1 MKDRTAFEIVQAD
14 VFENM
19 KCIIV
24 DDEPL
29 AIEILENYV
38 GKIEGLKLEGT
49 FRNAVSAFTF
59 LQQNKVDLIFLDIQM
74 PKLSGIDFLRSLK
87 HPPKVI
93 FTTAFRD
100 YAIEGF
106 ELEVADYLLKPIPFE
121 RFLKA
126 VAKVMHQ
133 PHTEPFASAPV
144 NSKTEEDYVY
154 FKVDKKMVKT
164 KMSEILYI
172 ESIKDYV
179 KVRTID
185 KEIITQ
191 QKISYLE
198 ESLPKQHFLRIHR
211 SFIVN
216 CDRIDAYSA
225 TDIEIGKFHIPI
237 GRNYKNDVIRL
248 LSKNVF

>member
-1 MKDRTAFEIVQAD
+1 
-14 VFENM
+14 M

-29 AIEILENYV
+29 AIEILESYV
-38 GKIEGLKLEGT
+38 GKIEQLKLQAT
-49 FRNAVSAFTF
+49 FRNAVSAFTY
-59 LQQNKVDLIFLDIQM
+59 LQQNVVDVIFLDIQM
-74 PKLSGIDFLRSLK
+74 PKLSGIDFLKSLK
-87 HPPKVI
+87 NPPKVI

-106 ELEVADYLLKPIPFE
+106 ELEVVDYLLKPIPFE

-126 VAKVMHQ
+126 VAKVLHQ
-133 PHTEPFASAPV
+133 PIASPSIENTKPEIA
-144 NSKTEEDYVY
+144 DDFVY
-154 FKVDKKMVKT
+154 FKVDKKMIKT
-164 KMSEILYI
+164 KMSDILYI

-179 KVRTID
+179 KVRTPE

-198 ESLPKQHFLRIHR
+198 ESLPKEKFLRIHR

-216 CDRIDAYSA
+216 RERIDAYSA
-225 TDIEIGKFHIPI
+225 TDIEVGKFHIPI
-237 GRNYKNDVIRL
+237 GRNYKSDVIGL

>member
-1 MKDRTAFEIVQAD
+1 
-14 VFENM
+14 M

-29 AIEILENYV
+29 AIEILESYV
-38 GKIEGLKLEGT
+38 AKVEHLSLAGS

-59 LQQNKVDLIFLDIQM
+59 LQQNTVDLMFLDIQM
-74 PKLSGIDFLRSLK
+74 PKLSGIDFLKSLK
-87 HPPKVI
+87 NPPKVI

-121 RFLKA
+121 RFFKA
-126 VAKVMHQ
+126 VAKVMQ
-133 PHTEPFASAPV
+133 PQAAGVNVASITQKPEV
-144 NSKTEEDYVY
+144 GEDFVY

-164 KMSEILYI
+164 KMNEILYI

-179 KVRTID
+179 KVRTAEKD
-185 KEIITQ
+185 IITQ

-198 ESLPKQHFLRIHR
+198 ESLPKDNFLRIHR

-216 CDRIDAYSA
+216 RDRIDAYSA
-225 TDIEIGKFHIPI
+225 TDVEIGKFQIPI
-237 GRNYKNDVIRL
+237 GRNYKNDVLKALGR
-248 LSKNVF
+248 NNF

>member
-1 MKDRTAFEIVQAD
+1 
-14 VFENM
+14 M

-29 AIEILENYV
+29 AIEILESYV
-38 GKIEGLKLEGT
+38 AKIEQLKLEGS

-59 LQQNKVDLIFLDIQM
+59 LQQNSVDLIFLDIQM
-74 PKLSGIDFLRSLK
+74 PKLSGIDFLKSLK
-87 HPPKVI
+87 NPPKVI

-126 VAKVMHQ
+126 VAKVLHQ
-133 PHTEPFASAPV
+133 PSLTNLNQQSG
-144 NSKTEEDYVY
+144 KTDQSDDFVY
-154 FKVDKKMVKT
+154 FRVDKKMVKT
-164 KMSEILYI
+164 KITDILFI

-179 KVRTID
+179 KVRTPEKDIV
-185 KEIITQ
+185 TQ

-198 ESLPKQHFLRIHR
+198 ESLPKEHFLRIHR

-216 CDRIDAYSA
+216 RDRIDAYSA
-225 TDIEIGKFHIPI
+225 TDVEIGKFHIPI
-237 GRNYKNDVIRL
+237 GRNYKNDVIKL
-248 LSKNVF
+248 LSRNAF

>member
-1 MKDRTAFEIVQAD
+1 
-14 VFENM
+14 M

-29 AIEILENYV
+29 AIEILESYV
-38 GKIEGLKLEGT
+38 SKIEQLKLEGT

-59 LQQNKVDLIFLDIQM
+59 LQQNPVDLMFLDIQM
-74 PKLSGIDFLRSLK
+74 PKLSGIDFLKSLK
-87 HPPKVI
+87 NPPKVI

-126 VAKVMHQ
+126 VGKVLHQ
-133 PHTEPFASAPV
+133 PGSAAHAFPVSGKQEPSDDF
-144 NSKTEEDYVY
+144 VY

-164 KMSEILYI
+164 RMADILYI
-172 ESIKDYV
+172 ESVKDYV
-179 KVRTID
+179 KVRTAD
-185 KEIITQ
+185 KEIVTQ

-198 ESLPKQHFLRIHR
+198 ESLPKEHFLRIHR
-211 SFIVN
+211 SFIIN
-216 CDRIDAYSA
+216 RTRIDAYSA
-225 TDIEIGKFHIPI
+225 TDVEIGKFHIPI
-237 GRNYKNDVIRL
+237 GRNYKNDVIRV
-248 LSKNVF
+248 LSRNVF

>member
-1 MKDRTAFEIVQAD
+1 MAI
-14 VFENM
+14 

-29 AIEILENYV
+29 AIEIVESYV
-38 GKIEGLKLEGT
+38 TKIDQLQLIGT
-49 FRNAVSAFTF
+49 FRNAIQAFAF
-59 LQQNKVDLIFLDIQM
+59 LQQQPVDLIFLDIQM
-74 PKLSGIDFLRSLK
+74 PKLSGIDFLKTLK
-87 HPPKVI
+87 NPPKVI

-100 YAIEGF
+100 YALDGF
-106 ELEVADYLLKPIPFE
+106 ELEAVDYLLKPIPFE

-133 PHTEPFASAPV
+133 PPSSPDPGV
-144 NSKTEEDYVY
+144 QKTENGSDDYVY

-164 KMSEILYI
+164 KMADVLYI

-179 KVRTID
+179 RVRTGER
-185 KEIITQ
+185 EIITQ

-198 ESLPKQHFLRIHR
+198 ESLPRQFLRIHR

-216 CDRIDAYSA
+216 VNKIDAYSA
-225 TDIEIGKFHIPI
+225 TDVEIGKHSIPI
-237 GRNYKNDVIRL
+237 GRNYKNDVMKVL
-248 LSKNVF
+248 AKNVF

>member
-1 MKDRTAFEIVQAD
+1 
-14 VFENM
+14 M

-29 AIEILENYV
+29 AIEILESFV
-38 GKIEGLKLEGT
+38 SKIEQLQLAGT
-49 FRNAVSAFTF
+49 FRNAIAAFTF
-59 LQQNKVDLIFLDIQM
+59 LQQNPVDLIFLDIQM
-74 PKLSGIDFLRSLK
+74 PKLSGIEFLKTLK
-87 HPPKVI
+87 SPPKVI

-100 YAIEGF
+100 YALEGF
-106 ELEVADYLLKPIPFE
+106 DLEIADYLLKPISFE

-126 VAKVMHQ
+126 VAKVMHKE
-133 PHTEPFASAPV
+133 TVTAIAPAQQKMESPGD
-144 NSKTEEDYVY
+144 NYVF

-164 KMSEILYI
+164 RMTDILYI

-179 KVRTID
+179 KVRTAD

-198 ESLPKQHFLRIHR
+198 ESLPKEQFIRIHR
-211 SFIVN
+211 SFIIN
-216 CDRIDAYSA
+216 REKIDAYSA
-225 TDIEIGKFHIPI
+225 TDVEIGKHHVPI

-248 LSKNVF
+248 LARNAF